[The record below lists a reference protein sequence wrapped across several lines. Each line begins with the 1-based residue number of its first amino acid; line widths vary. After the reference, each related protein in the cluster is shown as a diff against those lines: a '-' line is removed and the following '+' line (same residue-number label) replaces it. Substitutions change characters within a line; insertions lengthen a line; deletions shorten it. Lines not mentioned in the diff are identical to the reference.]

1 MKTDFKWVVSDTS
14 ASQSMNSPRHEV
26 SLHKDVRKKHGS
38 LVYGLQGLA
47 EFLHV
52 STTTAWRL
60 KKSHK
65 YDAAIYQNGRCIIT
79 DTDKLLEL
87 MQLDQSTE
95 TNELYSNYFN
105 NVY

>member
-1 MKTDFKWVVSDTS
+1 MINEKSDFKWVLSDTS
-14 ASQSMNSPRHEV
+14 EPQSMDSPRHEV
-26 SLHKDVRKKHGS
+26 NLHKDVRKKHGS
-38 LVYGLQGLA
+38 LVYGLKGLA

-52 STTTAWRL
+52 SITTAWRW

-65 YDAAIYQNGRCIIT
+65 YDAAICQNGRCIIT

-95 TNELYSNYFN
+95 TNELYSTY
-105 NVY
+105 